1 MFLVSSTVSPWRELC
16 ILYDCLSLQI
26 LLNSVLIIVIP
37 IVFGV
42 LVMGK
47 HANNLQSMFR
57 QAGEEMDDEKFNQAV
72 IYHQKLLSLMA
83 YYNSSMR
90 IIFTTFFILQMVLI
104 IILIF
109 ALRMVSLIKIS

>member
-1 MFLVSSTVSPWRELC
+1 MFFVSSTVSPWRELC
-16 ILYDCLSLQI
+16 ILYYCFSLQI
-26 LLNSVLIIVIP
+26 LLNSVLIIAIS
-37 IVFGV
+37 IVFGA
-42 LVMGK
+42 LVIAQYG
-47 HANNLQSMFR
+47 NNLQCMFR

-109 ALRMVSLIKIS
+109 ALRMVSLIKVS